1 MKKIFLLSFISAWA
15 FVQVSMAEGLSPE
28 ELNDAAL
35 HSEDPSFNIGLK
47 AGTLGLGIDISKPIN
62 DWVSIRFNA
71 NKFTYKTT
79 DNSLYNNILNADKEY
94 QLDTK
99 GLLVDFHL
107 LQLRV
112 TAGAYINNN
121 AIVYTAKPKSN
132 HAIIL
137 NGTHYGV
144 DMIEKIES
152 TVTFNNISPYIG
164 VGWGNNGRREGWGG
178 WNLTL
183 DIGLM
188 YHGDPQIDIKT
199 KINDSVPAL
208 AQNVINAALEI
219 EKKKQ
224 ERDFS
229 NYPFYPVVMVGLNYS
244 F

>member
-1 MKKIFLLSFISAWA
+1 LCMSTTVLMSENLT
-15 FVQVSMAEGLSPE
+15 PE
-28 ELNDAAL
+28 ALNDEAL
-35 HSEDPSFNIGLK
+35 HSEDPSFNIGFK

-62 DWVSIRFNA
+62 DWISIRFNA
-71 NKFTYKTT
+71 NKFTYKTS
-79 DNSLYNNILNADKEY
+79 DKSLYNNILNSDKEY

-107 LQLRV
+107 LQLRL

-121 AIVYTAKPKSN
+121 AIVYTSKPKGN
-132 HAIIL
+132 NAIIL
-137 NGTHYGV
+137 NGIRYGFDV
-144 DMIEKIES
+144 IEKIES
-152 TVTFNNISPYIG
+152 TVTFNNISPYVG

-188 YHGDPQIDIKT
+188 YHGNPQIDIKT
-199 KINDSVPAL
+199 KTNSFVPPFAQSVM
-208 AQNVINAALEI
+208 NIALEI

-224 ERDFS
+224 ERKFS